1 MVFLSLQV
9 NNGNALKVILRKN
22 TIFFSISNAMFQW
35 RLRSIFVLLKFLVF
49 HYPRHLLQMQNTE
62 SLPVSKLIILVFL
75 LSVIPQQ
82 SLFIAQPLNLL
93 LLNKK
98 LTSISCEELFVKNYM
113 APNQKYM
120 LYKGNFGGVPKF
132 QNSDCFL
139 SGCAI

>member
-1 MVFLSLQV
+1 
-9 NNGNALKVILRKN
+9 
-22 TIFFSISNAMFQW
+22 
-35 RLRSIFVLLKFLVF
+35 
-49 HYPRHLLQMQNTE
+49 MQNTE